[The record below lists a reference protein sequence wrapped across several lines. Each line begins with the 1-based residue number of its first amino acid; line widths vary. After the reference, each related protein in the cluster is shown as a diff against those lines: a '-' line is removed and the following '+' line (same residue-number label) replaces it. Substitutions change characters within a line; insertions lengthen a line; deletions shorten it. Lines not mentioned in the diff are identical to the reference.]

1 MDEALI
7 ITSYLTGMRSGEVRG
22 LRWDH
27 IDLENGII
35 HLPSS
40 KTLKDSS
47 GLGQRIVMQ
56 RELIDLFK
64 GLPGPDRS
72 EWVFF
77 RWDGGPYEQWDLQ
90 KPFKALL
97 ESLGIDSKKYAWKE
111 LRHTTGSL
119 MNLRGAAPL
128 AIKDQLR
135 HSTLRTTEAF
145 YIGSDIEYQREQSER
160 LILEKLP
167 LS

>member
-1 MDEALI
+1 
-7 ITSYLTGMRSGEVRG
+7 
-22 LRWDH
+22 
-27 IDLENGII
+27 
-35 HLPSS
+35 
-40 KTLKDSS
+40 
-47 GLGQRIVMQ
+47 MQ

-64 GLPGPDRS
+64 ALPGPDRS

-77 RWDGGPYEQWDLQ
+77 RWDGGSLEHWDLQ

-97 ESLGIDSKKYAWKE
+97 ASLGIDTKRYSWKE

-119 MNLRGAAPL
+119 MNLKGAPPL

-135 HSTLRTTEAF
+135 HSTVKTTEDF

-160 LILEKLP
+160 LVLGKVP